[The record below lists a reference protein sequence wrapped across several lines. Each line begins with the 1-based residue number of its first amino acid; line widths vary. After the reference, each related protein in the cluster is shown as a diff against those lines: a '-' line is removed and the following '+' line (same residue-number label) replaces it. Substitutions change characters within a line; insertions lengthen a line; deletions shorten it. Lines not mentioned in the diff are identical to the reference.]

1 MAKRL
6 MKGNEAIAE
15 ASVRAGCELFF
26 GYPITPS
33 TEIPEYLSK
42 RLVEAGG
49 VFLQAESEVAAINMV
64 YGASAAGKRVMTAS
78 SGPGYS
84 LKQEGLS
91 YLSAVELPCVI
102 VDVMRAGPGLGGLGP
117 TQADYF
123 QITKGG
129 GHGDYYLIS
138 LAPSGVQ
145 EMVDI
150 TGKAFYLADKYR
162 VPVVIAVDGVL
173 GQMMEPV
180 EFKDYKKEDL
190 PPKDWAATGCKG
202 REKVNVTSYTLTPEI
217 GEELN
222 LKLQKKF
229 ENIREQ
235 EQLWESNYMDDAEYA
250 MVAFGTS
257 ARITESAVNI
267 LREEGYKV
275 GMIRPI
281 TLWPFPDKAFDSQE
295 HVKGYMVVELNQ
307 GQMLYDVKLRV
318 KDKVPVDFYSRQGG
332 MMPSPEEIV
341 QAFKKQYKK

>member
-1 MAKRL
+1 

-15 ASVRAGCELFF
+15 AAVRAGCELFF

-49 VFLQAESEVAAINMV
+49 VFLQAESEVAAVNMV

-129 GHGDYYLIS
+129 GHGDYYIIA
-138 LAPSGVQ
+138 LAPSGIQ

-180 EFKDYKKEDL
+180 EFKDYKEENL

-202 REKVNVTSYTLTPEI
+202 RKKVNVTSYTLTPEI

-229 ENIREQ
+229 ENIKAQ
-235 EQLWESNYMDDAEYA
+235 EQLWENTYMEDAEYV

-257 ARITESAVNI
+257 SRITETAINI

-281 TLWPFPDKAFDSQE
+281 TLWPFPDNAFNNLEEQ
-295 HVKGYMVVELNQ
+295 VKGYMVVELNQ
-307 GQMLYDVKLRV
+307 GQMLQDVKLRV
-318 KDKVPVDFYSRQGG
+318 NNRAPVGFYSRQGG

-341 QAFKKQYKK
+341 EAFKKQFE